1 MWWMQQFWMIESGA
15 EIALKKRISWL
26 YKILCRT
33 HIFQSLNPDSAI
45 SCDSTISFTHLTTAR
60 CQYLILVYIIYT
72 CKERQNLHV
81 RCENS
86 ECYFPNLHVL
96 YANLG
101 LWCCWYVVVFTRFA
115 YVTCKLYKKSLL
127 IITFGHFHLECILL
141 FLLICNLIFCIGHL
155 ALWCSLA
162 YLCVIY
168 QSLHWIYGVY
178 WLACKS
184 FQQSFSV
191 FSRTDYN

>member
-1 MWWMQQFWMIESGA
+1 MIIESCVGHTF
-15 EIALKKRISWL
+15 L
-26 YKILCRT
+26 
-33 HIFQSLNPDSAI
+33 
-45 SCDSTISFTHLTTAR
+45 SFNYDLIMFFHTWHGR

-86 ECYFPNLHVL
+86 GGYEPKFARPMCRF
-96 YANLG
+96 G
-101 LWCCWYVVVFTRFA
+101 LLMLLVCSYISRFA
-115 YVTCKLYKKSLL
+115 YAMCKLYKKSLL
-127 IITFGHFHLECILL
+127 VITFGHFHLECILL

>member
-1 MWWMQQFWMIESGA
+1 MTESGTGNSTI
-15 EIALKKRISWL
+15 EKESYDYR
-26 YKILCRT
+26 ILCWT
-33 HIFQSLNPDSAI
+33 YIFIIQLWFDYVFS
-45 SCDSTISFTHLTTAR
+45 HLTRQVSVFNTCIYYLYLLGASKFAR
-60 CQYLILVYIIYT
+60 PICKFGFLMLLVCSCI
-72 CKERQNLHV
+72 
-81 RCENS
+81 S
-86 ECYFPNLHVL
+86 
-96 YANLG
+96 
-101 LWCCWYVVVFTRFA
+101 RFA
-115 YVTCKLYKKSLL
+115 YAMCKLYKKSLL
-127 IITFGHFHLECILL
+127 VITFGHFHLECILL